1 MTVTALRHWAASLDL
16 AFAAK
21 KNITRLIHNVHF
33 GPLRVLKP
41 FYPEG
46 ACCHTYLL
54 HPPGGLVLGDELT
67 INIHA
72 QALSHVLL
80 TTPSAG
86 KVYGVK
92 NAAEQQVQRVNI
104 AVDEGAS
111 VEWLP
116 QETLVFNGANAALHT
131 EVSLAANAQ
140 LVMWDI
146 VCFGRPASALLFE
159 QGQCL
164 QAIRIERDGIPVFI
178 ERNFV
183 VGGQALQCSEWGLNR
198 QHSMGTFIASTKT
211 SREQRMDFIEHL
223 TQRFNRD
230 NECPAHRWGITQ
242 KDDLCIARYLGD
254 SAVVCRQGFEYL
266 WQQLR
271 PVMLNKSAAAPR
283 IWAT

>member
-1 MTVTALRHWAASLDL
+1 VLDI
-16 AFAAK
+16 AFAMRQGV
-21 KNITRLIHNVHF
+21 TRLTRNAHS

-46 ACCHTYLL
+46 SCCHIYLL

-67 INIHA
+67 INVHA
-72 QALSHVLL
+72 QTGSSVLL

-86 KVYGVK
+86 KIYGVK
-92 NAAEQQVQRVNI
+92 HAQEQQIQHVNI
-104 AVDEGAS
+104 HIDEDAS

-116 QETLVFNGANAALHT
+116 QETLVFSGANAALLTRIH
-131 EVSLAANAQ
+131 LAANAK
-140 LVMWDI
+140 LVMWDV
-146 VCFGRPASALLFE
+146 VCLGRPASQLLFE

-164 QAIRIERDGIPVFI
+164 QAIHIERDGIPIFI
-178 ERNFV
+178 ERNFIE
-183 VGGQALQCSEWGLNR
+183 GGQVLQHSEWGLNGD
-198 QHSMGTFIASTKT
+198 HSRGTFIASSKT
-211 SREQRMDFIEHL
+211 SREQRMAFIDYL
-223 TQRFNRD
+223 TQRFKVAGED
-230 NECPAHRWGITQ
+230 QKHRWGITQ

-271 PVMLNKSAAAPR
+271 PAMLNKSATVPR